1 MATYKGKDINT
12 TPTDAMVEE
21 ARRGLEWRKEFGR
34 GGTKIGVARARDI
47 QNRKE
52 LSIDTVK
59 RMFSFFSR
67 HEVDKKA
74 EGFESGEDGYPSAG
88 RIAWA
93 LWGGDPGFAF
103 ARRVKESVDAMDDDK
118 DRAAISGAVKKG
130 LQKKV
135 EDHNEEVGDVES
147 KRTNL
152 RTLSAVFRRGVGAY
166 KTNPGSVR
174 PNVKSP
180 EQWAYARVNSFLYVL
195 RNGKFRSGKHDT
207 DLLPKGHPLSSKD
220 RSTEKRPYPHEH
232 AARIENPDKYQE
244 FRRRND
250 ELGDGIHVIF
260 GLIDDESEIQ
270 SIRFD
275 KDEFTVTE
283 AKDWLS
289 ERRFNVLKFEPATEE
304 RDMEKRHIIDIEE
317 TEDSYIIEFGKSM
330 EEIDETAEET
340 AEEMVEDEAVE
351 ENSYHD
357 EEERAEEPNMTRA
370 MAMEVSPIDDEK
382 RTVRMAIS
390 SEEPVQRSFGMEVLE
405 HSEEAMDLSFL
416 KSGRAPL
423 LLDHDPEKQVGVIE
437 SVSLDGSARRLRATV
452 RFGKGALAREA
463 FDDVTDGIK
472 ANVSIGYSVQKME
485 RQDKDT
491 YVVKKYRIHEA
502 SLVSIPADVTVG
514 VGRSNEASQQPIII
528 TDNQEKTMSEVDIQ
542 AVEAQARQAAQKNA
556 AQIVELGARH
566 NKSDMAQAAIA
577 DGVSIEEFRGQLLEE
592 IGTTRALED
601 QEVGLTRQEIGR
613 FSMLR
618 AIHALANPTDRRAQE
633 AAAFEFEASRAAASQ
648 YGVTAQGIML
658 PAEVLR
664 NWKRDMSAGSDG
676 DLIAEDF
683 KGEEFIDALRNASSV
698 MQAGA
703 RMLGG
708 LSGDVKIPKK
718 TAASTAAFVASE
730 GTAAAESEMTIGNV
744 SMAPKTLGAFT
755 DVTRQL
761 LIQSSLDVEALIRD
775 DLAQSIATAIDKAGL
790 EGSGSSGNP
799 EGILN
804 VTGVNQV
811 TNFAAANP
819 TFAEVVTLETA
830 VAEDNALMGNLAYI
844 LPASMYGALKT
855 TEKATNTAQFVV
867 EPGGTMNGYT
877 AIVSNQATAG
887 NLYFGNFSDLLIGMF
902 GGLDIVVDPYS
913 NSTSGTVRV
922 VALQSVDVAV
932 RHAVSFAFGNDGA

>member
-1 MATYKGKDINT
+1 MATYKGVEIKT

-21 ARRGLEWRKEFGR
+21 AERGLEWRKEHGR
-34 GGTKIGVARARDI
+34 GGTEVGVARARDI

-52 LSIDTVK
+52 LSIRTVK
-59 RMFSFFSR
+59 RMYSFFSR
-67 HEVDKKA
+67 HEVDKQA
-74 EGFESGEDGYPSAG
+74 EGFSSGEEGYPSAG

-93 LWGGDPGFAF
+93 LWGGDAGFAF
-103 ARRVKESVDAMDDDK
+103 ARRVKESVDSVDDK
-118 DRAAISGAVKKG
+118 ADRAALSDSVKKG
-130 LQKKV
+130 LEKKV
-135 EDHNEEVGDVES
+135 KDHNEDVGDAES

-152 RTLSAVFRRGVGAY
+152 RTLSAVFRRGIGAY

-174 PNVKSP
+174 PTVKSP

-207 DLLPKGHPLSSKD
+207 DLLPKGHPLSSDD
-220 RSTEKRPYPHEH
+220 RGFDSDCDKKWSDTMDKTMENQPPIDETEE
-232 AARIENPDKYQE
+232 ITM
-244 FRRRND
+244 
-250 ELGDGIHVIF
+250 
-260 GLIDDESEIQ
+260 ESE
-270 SIRFD
+270 
-275 KDEFTVTE
+275 
-283 AKDWLS
+283 
-289 ERRFNVLKFEPATEE
+289 
-304 RDMEKRHIIDIEE
+304 RHIKNVEE
-317 TEDSYIIEFGKSM
+317 TDDSYIVEFGKAEM
-330 EEIDETAEET
+330 EEPEEAAEEV
-340 AEEMVEDEAVE
+340 VENGYSDEDRSVE
-351 ENSYHD
+351 S
-357 EEERAEEPNMTRA
+357 NMTRA
-370 MAMEVSPIDDEK
+370 MAMEMAPVDEDK

-390 SEEPVQRSFGMEVLE
+390 SEEPVARSFGMEVLE

-437 SVSLDGSARRLRATV
+437 SVSLDDSARRLRATV

-485 RQDKDT
+485 RKDKDT
-491 YVVKKYRIHEA
+491 YVVKKFRIHEA

-514 VGRSNEASQQPIII
+514 VGRSDEASQQPVIV
-528 TDNQEKTMSEVDIQ
+528 TDNAEEQIMSEVDVQ

-556 AQIVELGARH
+556 AQIIELGSRH
-566 NKSDMAQAAIA
+566 NKSEMAQRAISE
-577 DGVSIEEFRGQLLEE
+577 GVSIEEFRGQLLEE
-592 IGTTRALED
+592 IGSTRALED
-601 QEVGLTRQEIGR
+601 QEIGLTEKEVGR
-613 FSMLR
+613 FSLMR

-633 AAAFEFEASRAAASQ
+633 AAAFEFEASRSAAQQ

-744 SMAPKTLGAFT
+744 SMTPKTLGAFT

-799 EGILN
+799 TGILN
-804 VTGVNQV
+804 TSGVNQV

-830 VAEDNALMGNLAYI
+830 VAEDNALMGNLSYI

-855 TEKATNTAQFVV
+855 VEKATNTAQFVV
-867 EPGGTMNGYT
+867 EPGGTINGYRG
-877 AIVSNQATAG
+877 IVSNQATAG

-932 RHAVSFAFGNDGA
+932 RHAVSFAFGNDG

>member
-1 MATYKGKDINT
+1 MPTYKGVEIKT
-12 TPTDAMVEE
+12 TPTDGMVEE
-21 ARRGLEWRKEFGR
+21 AKRGLEWRKEHGR
-34 GGTKIGVARARDI
+34 GGTLVGVARARDI
-47 QNRKE
+47 SNRKE
-52 LSIDTVK
+52 LSISTVK
-59 RMFSFFSR
+59 RMYSFFSR
-67 HEVDKKA
+67 HEVDKQA
-74 EGFESGEDGYPSAG
+74 EGFSSGEDGYPSAG

-93 LWGGDPGFAF
+93 LWGGDAGFAF
-103 ARRVKESVDAMDDDK
+103 ARRVKESLDAVDEDS
-118 DRAAISGAVKKG
+118 DRAALSSSVTKG
-130 LQKKV
+130 LEKKV
-135 EDHNEEVGDVES
+135 KDHNEGVGDVES

-152 RTLSAVFRRGVGAY
+152 RTLSAVFRRGIGAY

-174 PNVKSP
+174 PTVKSP

-207 DLLPKGHPLSSKD
+207 DLLPKGHPQSSKD
-220 RSTEKRPYPHEH
+220 RSAEKETYNEEH
-232 AARIENPDKYQE
+232 TARIENPDIYQE
-244 FRRRND
+244 FM
-250 ELGDGIHVIF
+250 GD
-260 GLIDDESEIQ
+260 S
-270 SIRFD
+270 
-275 KDEFTVTE
+275 
-283 AKDWLS
+283 
-289 ERRFNVLKFEPATEE
+289 PAIEE
-304 RDMEKRHIIDIEE
+304 VSMEEQRHIVDVEE
-317 TEDSYIIEFGKSM
+317 TEDSYIVEFAKAEVEEPDTEIEG
-330 EEIDETAEET
+330 
-340 AEEMVEDEAVE
+340 AVE
-351 ENSYHD
+351 EPEEVVEESSYSAED
-357 EEERAEEPNMTRA
+357 RAEDAVEESNMTRA
-370 MAMEVSPIDDEK
+370 MAMEMAPVDEDK

-390 SEEPVQRSFGMEVLE
+390 SEEPVMRSFGMEVLE
-405 HSEEAMDLSFL
+405 HSDEAIDLSFL

-485 RQDKDT
+485 RKDKDT
-491 YVVKKYRIHEA
+491 YVVKKFRIHEA

-514 VGRSNEASQQPIII
+514 VGRSSEASQQPVIV
-528 TDNQEKTMSEVDIQ
+528 TDNAQEQIMSEVDVQ

-556 AQIVELGARH
+556 ALIVELGARH
-566 NKSDMAQAAIA
+566 EKSDMAQKAIA
-577 DGVSIEEFRGQLLEE
+577 EGVSIEEFRGQLLEE
-592 IGTTRALED
+592 IGTTRALEN
-601 QEVGLTRQEIGR
+601 QEIGLSQKEVGR
-613 FSMLR
+613 FSLMR

-633 AAAFEFEASRAAASQ
+633 SAAFEFEASRAAAQQ

-718 TAASTAAFVASE
+718 TAASTAAFVNGE

-790 EGSGSSGNP
+790 EGSGASGNP

-804 VTGVNQV
+804 TTGVNQV
-811 TNFAAANP
+811 T
-819 TFAEVVTLETA
+819 L
-830 VAEDNALMGNLAYI
+830 
-844 LPASMYGALKT
+844 LP
-855 TEKATNTAQFVV
+855 
-867 EPGGTMNGYT
+867 
-877 AIVSNQATAG
+877 
-887 NLYFGNFSDLLIGMF
+887 SDLKHISAPV
-902 GGLDIVVDPYS
+902 I
-913 NSTSGTVRV
+913 TTV
-922 VALQSVDVAV
+922 
-932 RHAVSFAFGNDGA
+932 

>member
-304 RDMEKRHIIDIEE
+304 RDMEKRHIIDVEE

-485 RQDKDT
+485 RKDKDT